1 MEKYTD
7 QTFFYKQTPVN
18 YDGIAKFTSIKGN
31 TLVWNQLV
39 QNGNFEST
47 TGWKAANTNYG
58 TISASGNILTYTVAS
73 QQAGPY
79 NYRIQQQNDDNL
91 GIPVGHKVLVA
102 IDFNPSE
109 ANNGSVQLQS
119 SVGALD
125 KTAISFTGVEANKWT
140 HLSTI
145 YTIQSASQYIAFYLK
160 LENPQTVGA
169 TFKFRNFIIIDLT
182 KMFGSGNEPT
192 TVDEFTSLFPLP
204 YYDFNQGTLIPFSG
218 NGIKTVGKNK
228 LKMPSSATLNGITFN
243 VGADGQ
249 SQITGTAT
257 AQTDLYLYGASGRYD
272 DMGIMSSTYTFSCRK
287 DSTTTGLNFFLVG
300 QQAGTRIGVELNN
313 TSLSQTVALDGSD
326 KYRVFMRVANGATI
340 NTKVALQLELGST
353 ARDYEPYIESIT
365 DLPISNYFPTGMK
378 SAGNVYD
385 ELTESKA
392 ITRVGMVNLGDLDWS
407 YNTTY
412 SFFWTQG
419 QSYLQANENY
429 ICAKY
434 TFVGVKND
442 SQMGSSPDKTVGIG
456 TGLNIKIKDS
466 SYTDPTAFKT
476 AMSNV
481 YLFYE
486 LKNYVETDAE
496 DIFYKFYADGTEEI
510 LPVNGS
516 SPETSPIIAD
526 IEYYDSTEGDSLY
539 RRFWLINGDG
549 ERWDL
554 TDKEFKSFLNNP
566 TGLGFRKTIEVT
578 RYGEKANKNN
588 EIYDFPQPS
597 GELLFYDT
605 YNSTRYDKYNKF
617 IRFLMSQPITL
628 YYMIP
633 VSYISGIANIF
644 TLNCDVTEV
653 QKTESKTDHIL
664 TSSIVFNGLGFYEG
678 DEISVNGTTDT
689 YTLTNE
695 GDFPVGFEITVEG
708 SLTKPYI
715 TLSQDGELYGEAK
728 FVGTQAYNSLY
739 LNSNDGEQNIILQQG
754 GSVIPNPL
762 SYQDLSISNGS
773 IYVTFVKLAKG
784 VSELSIGVESGSITN
799 VNIKYSPKYRSV

>member
-31 TLVWNQLV
+31 TLKWNQLASISLP
-39 QNGNFEST
+39 ST
-47 TGWKAANTNYG
+47 T
-58 TISASGNILTYTVAS
+58 ASGGITFTNNGDGSFTLNGTATGTVDFRIS
-73 QQAGPY
+73 TTNGTDNLY
-79 NYRIQQQNDDNL
+79 NYPTAKYLLICDGLSSNVQFIIMSYPDYVRMATFTSSPSLPSLPITGRDNCFLLIRISNGTTLNNVKLRPQLFNL
-91 GIPVGHKVLVA
+91 
-102 IDFNPSE
+102 
-109 ANNGSVQLQS
+109 
-119 SVGALD
+119 
-125 KTAISFTGVEANKWT
+125 TAI
-140 HLSTI
+140 
-145 YTIQSASQYIAFYLK
+145 
-160 LENPQTVGA
+160 
-169 TFKFRNFIIIDLT
+169 
-182 KMFGSGNEPT
+182 FGSGNEPST
-192 TVDEFTSLFPLP
+192 LEEFTSIFGLP

-218 NGIKTVGKNK
+218 NGIKTTGKNQFK
-228 LKMPSSATLNGITFN
+228 ASTVEENKGLAWATGVTFN
-243 VGADGQ
+243 ENGSWASDYIPVINSSYKFNKKITQILGYDGNKNYIGAWNG
-249 SQITGTAT
+249 SGW
-257 AQTDLYLYGASGRYD
+257 QTSTVNVVFDSFSASGISYIR
-272 DMGIMSSTYTFSCRK
+272 FALRL
-287 DSTTTGLNFFLVG
+287 TTILPSEV
-300 QQAGTRIGVELNN
+300 
-313 TSLSQTVALDGSD
+313 
-326 KYRVFMRVANGATI
+326 
-340 NTKVALQLELGST
+340 QLEIGTEST
-353 ARDYEPYIESIT
+353 DYEPYTETIT
-365 DLPISNYFPTGMK
+365 DLPISKYFPTGMK
-378 SAGNVYD
+378 RARNVYD
-385 ELTESKA
+385 ELTENKA
-392 ITRVGMVNLGDLDWS
+392 VTRVGRITLDG
-407 YNTTY
+407 
-412 SFFWTQG
+412 TQNYVEA
-419 QSYLQANENY
+419 YL
-429 ICAKY
+429 
-434 TFVGVKND
+434 
-442 SQMGSSPDKTVGIG
+442 GSSQCRVLYSVPDILPATLPTSQIDDSLVSNYLLPSSNEKTWDGKAGIHRRINGATQIMVSLG
-456 TGLNIKIKDS
+456 TASGITTIEGWN
-466 SYTDPTAFKT
+466 A
-476 AMSNV
+476 
-481 YLFYE
+481 YLSAHPLTIYYPLATE
-486 LKNYVETDAE
+486 TETDAE
-496 DIFYKFYADGTEEI
+496 DIFYKFYADGTEQL

-516 SPETSPIIAD
+516 TPTTSYLTAD
-526 IEYYDSTEGDSLY
+526 IEYYDATEGDSLY

-566 TGLGFRKTIEVT
+566 TGLGFRKTIEIT

-588 EIYDFPQPS
+588 EVYDFPQPS

-644 TLNCDVTEV
+644 TLDCDVTEV
-653 QKTESKTDHIL
+653 QKTESKADHIL

-728 FVGTQAYNSLY
+728 FVGTNAYNSLY

-784 VSELSIGVESGSITN
+784 VSELSIGVESGSISN

>member
-7 QTFFYKQTPVN
+7 QAFFYKQTPVN

-31 TLVWNQLV
+31 TLGWNQLV
-39 QNGNFEST
+39 QNGNFADSSN
-47 TGWKAANTNYG
+47 WYARQ
-58 TISASGNILTYTVAS
+58 STYTVSDNIATVTPS
-73 QQAGPY
+73 TEGTERGMYCLAFPVKANHKYLLSCEIKPPIQSTARVSFGGAI
-79 NYRIQQQNDDNL
+79 NYGFD
-91 GIPVGHKVLVA
+91 VA
-102 IDFNPSE
+102 IQVNQWNKCQGIVLNDTDRNIGFFSLIRNSLTPS
-109 ANNGSVQLQS
+109 Q
-119 SVGALD
+119 
-125 KTAISFTGVEANKWT
+125 
-140 HLSTI
+140 
-145 YTIQSASQYIAFYLK
+145 TIQ
-160 LENPQTVGA
+160 
-169 TFKFRNFIIIDLT
+169 FRNMMVVDLT
-182 KMFGSGNEPT
+182 QMGLDISSPS
-192 TVDEFTSLFPLP
+192 EFTSLFPLP
-204 YYDFNQGTLIPFSG
+204 FYDFNQGTLIPFSG
-218 NGIKTVGKNK
+218 NGIKTVGFNQWDEEWESGIYNAATGDKQSGTRVRSKNFIK
-228 LKMPSSATLNGITFN
+228 VLPNTPYYMTIACNRYYYDGDFNYIGYKSVFAENIADTTPPNCAYMTFN
-243 VGADGQ
+243 TFDAYGQ
-249 SQITGTAT
+249 TYKNDIAVSLENGT
-257 AQTDLYLYGASGRYD
+257 
-272 DMGIMSSTYTFSCRK
+272 
-287 DSTTTGLNFFLVG
+287 
-300 QQAGTRIGVELNN
+300 
-313 TSLSQTVALDGSD
+313 
-326 KYRVFMRVANGATI
+326 
-340 NTKVALQLELGST
+340 
-353 ARDYEPYIESIT
+353 YEPYTSSAIS
-365 DLPISNYFPTGMK
+365 LPISTYFPTGMK
-378 SAGNVYD
+378 RAGNVYD
-385 ELTESKA
+385 ELTENKA
-392 ITRVGMVNLGDLDWS
+392 ITRVGAVDLGSLDWVYQS
-407 YNTTY
+407 GNTR
-412 SFFWTQG
+412 FNAN
-419 QSYLQANENY
+419 QALASLAKLPSTNNEVANI

-434 TFVGVKND
+434 GTTSSNNTASASYNLSVGLSTFG
-442 SQMGSSPDKTVGIG
+442 
-456 TGLNIKIKDS
+456 NIQIRDTNF
-466 SYTDPTAFKT
+466 TDATAFKE
-476 AMSNV
+476 SLQGV
-481 YLFYE
+481 YLSYE
-486 LKNYVETDAE
+486 LATETETDAE
-496 DIFYKFYADGTEEI
+496 DIFYKFYADGTEQL
-510 LPVNGS
+510 LPVNGA
-516 SPETSPIIAD
+516 SPTTAPIIAD

-588 EIYDFPQPS
+588 EVYDFPQPS

-728 FVGTQAYNSLY
+728 FVGTQSYNSLY
-739 LNSNDGEQNIILQQG
+739 VNSNDGEQNIILQQG

-784 VSELSIGVESGSITN
+784 VSELSIGVESGSISN